1 MPVRHRKTTPNRT
14 RRRVAEDRA
23 EYSAVLPGKQEP
35 LWNQKLDGF
44 GNHDPGA
51 GRYNQ
56 QRSPWDVI
64 HPGRPWA
71 ARLKPNSRSKAE
83 ILKSLSESLE

>member
-1 MPVRHRKTTPNRT
+1 MNSCNIQGENVI
-14 RRRVAEDRA
+14 
-23 EYSAVLPGKQEP
+23 
-35 LWNQKLDGF
+35 DGL

-71 ARLKPNSRSKAE
+71 QKLKPNSRSTGE
-83 ILKSLSESLE
+83 ILKVIAKVLG